1 MVWFFER
8 NVDTRELETRYD
20 NETSE
25 YVLELRGPGLPPQA
39 ERFTDAEAF
48 RVRLVALERIL
59 GNQRW
64 RRQGPPIILP
74 SGWPDRTP
82 ST

>member
-8 NVDTRELETRYD
+8 SVDTRELETRYD

-25 YVLELRGPGLPPQA
+25 YVLELRGPELPPQT
-39 ERFTDAEAF
+39 ERFTDAGAF
-48 RVRLVALERIL
+48 RKRLVALE
-59 GNQRW
+59 GNLSGQRW
-64 RRQGPPIILP
+64 RRQGPPIVLP

-82 ST
+82 SV